1 MSNFFNFRTD
11 ARLSIT
17 VRAPEI
23 EMSIIKRLG
32 KPKFWVSNNDFS
44 TVMEKIYKTVSANA
58 RKIYHNSKGTLNN
71 KQQ

>member
-1 MSNFFNFRTD
+1 MSNFFSFRTD

-17 VRAPEI
+17 VREPEV

-58 RKIYHNSKGTLNN
+58 RKIYYRSKGDLNN
-71 KQQ
+71 K